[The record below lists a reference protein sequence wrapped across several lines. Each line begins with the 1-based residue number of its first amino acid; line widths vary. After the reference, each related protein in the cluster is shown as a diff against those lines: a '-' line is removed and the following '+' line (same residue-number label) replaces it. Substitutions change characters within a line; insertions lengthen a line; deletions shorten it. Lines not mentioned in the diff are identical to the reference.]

1 MIIIPIKWLYNWEYT
16 LFSDKPIYWNI
27 YWDLDIFTGIWDKG
41 MDFFFAVLSQHQ
53 RRFLIDPRGESL
65 EDLALCSHMGHGER
79 RGAARSRFH
88 EEDEVGFT
96 SSLLRSVFPNS
107 SKIWWDGSWIVEFS
121 DKPRTDLIKV
131 LVFFPSLVDSWWF
144 F

>member
-1 MIIIPIKWLYNWEYT
+1 
-16 LFSDKPIYWNI
+16 
-27 YWDLDIFTGIWDKG
+27 
-41 MDFFFAVLSQHQ
+41 
-53 RRFLIDPRGESL
+53 
-65 EDLALCSHMGHGER
+65 MGHGER

-131 LVFFPSLVDSWWF
+131 LVLFPSLVDS
-144 F
+144 